1 MGEVKGMFIRQ
12 TFFKSFSKSLYLL
25 AFKIILFTKRNKTLF
40 LLPFFRM
47 GREILSNE
55 F

>member
-25 AFKIILFTKRNKTLF
+25 AFKAKPSLKTF
-40 LLPFFRM
+40 QKACTYLLLR
-47 GREILSNE
+47 
-55 F
+55 